1 MRTVLEQMGGESVV
15 SDVVTRFYEKA
26 LSEPRLAG
34 YFHGTNIH
42 LLREHQ
48 TRLFAGVLRGE
59 PAPVGQ
65 EGAGTPDPG
74 IHYDEYGLVIG
85 YLADAL
91 RESAVPETVLS
102 ETLFAVAP
110 LARDVITVPAVAR

>member
-15 SDVVTRFYEKA
+15 SGVVTRFYEKV

-48 TRLFAGVLRGE
+48 TRLFTAVLRGE
-59 PAPVGQ
+59 PAPVEQDGPS
-65 EGAGTPDPG
+65 TPDPG

-91 RESAVPETVLS
+91 RESAVSEALLS
-102 ETLFAVAP
+102 EILFAAAP
-110 LARDVITVPAVAR
+110 LARDVITVPVVAR

>member
-1 MRTVLEQMGGESVV
+1 MRTVLEQMGGEGVV

-48 TRLFAGVLRGE
+48 TRLFTAALRGE
-59 PAPVGQ
+59 PATTGREEPS
-65 EGAGTPDPG
+65 TPDPG

-85 YLADAL
+85 CLADAL
-91 RESAVPETVLS
+91 RDSAVSEDSLS
-102 ETLFAVAP
+102 EILFAVAP

>member
-1 MRTVLEQMGGESVV
+1 MRTVLEQMGGEGVV

-48 TRLFAGVLRGE
+48 TRLFTAALRGE
-59 PAPVGQ
+59 PAPTGR
-65 EGAGTPDPG
+65 EDSSTDPG

-85 YLADAL
+85 CLADAL
-91 RESAVPETVLS
+91 RDSAVSEDSLS
-102 ETLFAVAP
+102 EILFAVAP
-110 LARDVITVPAVAR
+110 LARDVITVPAVTR